1 MGRLLRRPYVDYG
14 PNRDAPSQ
22 GSGKA
27 PTGKCIVS
35 AHTDAHSHIRVET
48 VEGIVGELP
57 YKGGNKVFQVV
68 TPAR

>member
-35 AHTDAHSHIRVET
+35 AHTTHTATSVLKPLRALWANYPI
-48 VEGIVGELP
+48 
-57 YKGGNKVFQVV
+57 KAV
-68 TPAR
+68 TKCFRL